1 MTDAERGDTL
11 ALSPLLAQIRPVLLA
26 QETPVYLVGGAVR
39 DALLGEVS
47 YDLDFAVPAG
57 AVRLAFKVADA
68 LRLPAYVLDRERD
81 VGRIVLADSHT
92 ALDFAAMRGESLEAD
107 LRDRDFTMNAM
118 ALPAGETT
126 AAAIIDPTGGRAD
139 LAARRVQLTHPHAIT
154 DDPVRALRAIRM
166 MLRFDCT
173 LSPETEAAVRA
184 AAPQV
189 TQTSP
194 ERVRDELLKLLMT
207 DAPDEAMQQMAA
219 LGLLS
224 EVLPEIAA
232 LGGVTQSPP
241 HHEDVLHHTISVL
254 RWLVQVETA
263 VVDGRE
269 ATNAYT
275 AQAQRS
281 LQPYRD
287 QLADHL
293 ARRVDGGINGR
304 VLLRLAAL
312 FHDVGKPV
320 SRKVDED
327 GRIRFFGHDQEGSKI
342 AKRRLRRMNLSN
354 EAIEHV
360 QRIVAGHMRPLHL
373 ARSEKVSR
381 RAIYRY
387 FQGTGRAGLDVALV
401 SLADQLA
408 KHNGVNAEA
417 EWETLLNVLNDLL
430 HHFFFEYETV
440 VAPRPVLDGGE
451 LIRELKLQPGP
462 EVGRLLRAIQEAQAA
477 GEVHTREEALALA
490 RQEREDNRPARE

>member
-1 MTDAERGDTL
+1 MTDAEHGDTL

-39 DALLGEVS
+39 DALLGQVS

-57 AVRLAFKVADA
+57 AVQLAFRVADA
-68 LRLPAYVLDRERD
+68 LHLPAYVLDRERD
-81 VGRIVLADSHT
+81 IGRVVLADSHT

-126 AAAIIDPTGGRAD
+126 AAALIDPTGGQAD
-139 LAARRVQLTHPHAIT
+139 LAARRVQLTHPQAIT

-184 AAPQV
+184 AATQV

-207 DAPDEAMQQMAA
+207 DAPDAAVQHMAA

-232 LGGVTQSPP
+232 LAEVTQSPP
-241 HHEDVLHHTISVL
+241 HHEDVLGHTISVMH
-254 RWLVQVETA
+254 WLVRVEAA

-269 ATNAYT
+269 ATNPAV
-275 AQAQRS
+275 AEAQRA

-287 QLADHL
+287 QLANHL
-293 ARRVDGGINGR
+293 ARRVDGGLSGR

-312 FHDVGKPV
+312 FHDVGKPAV
-320 SRKVDED
+320 RRIDED
-327 GRIRFFGHDQEGSKI
+327 GRIRFFGHDQEGAKI
-342 AKRRLRRMNLSN
+342 VKRRLRRMNLSN
-354 EAIEHV
+354 EAVEHV
-360 QRIVAGHMRPLHL
+360 QRVVSGHMRPLHL
-373 ARSEKVSR
+373 ARAEKVTR

-387 FQGTGRAGLDVALV
+387 FQATGRAGMDVALV

-408 KHNGVNAEA
+408 KHGGVDAEA
-417 EWETLLNVLNDLL
+417 EWQDLLDVLDDLL

-451 LIRELKLQPGP
+451 LMRELKLRPGP
-462 EVGRLLRAIQEAQAA
+462 EIGRLLRTIQEAQAA
-477 GEVHTREEALALA
+477 GEVQTREEALELA
-490 RQEREDNRPARE
+490 QRERR